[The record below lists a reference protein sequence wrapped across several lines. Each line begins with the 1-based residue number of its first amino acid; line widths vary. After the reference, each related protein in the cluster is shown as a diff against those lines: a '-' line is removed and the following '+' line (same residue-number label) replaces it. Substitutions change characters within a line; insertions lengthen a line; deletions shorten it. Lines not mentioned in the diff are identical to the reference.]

1 MRFLQLQKLKT
12 DLSGTSTI
20 IIKANDILQV
30 SEIQAQ
36 NKVTQ
41 QTEIVRQIILVGYP
55 EYAFMTY
62 TPLLAFESTLKAVDI
77 TGGLGLGSS
86 CLVPG
91 VLDIVN
97 VDSSYPMVKLWRI
110 KNTITTLID
119 PLLVNLNY
127 LYFAEEV
134 PFTDEVLQTQVSA
147 MVLSFQGDP
156 LRKTVTNASL
166 SNLVAILEP
175 IIL

>member
-12 DLSGTSTI
+12 DLSGTSII

-41 QTEIVRQIILVGYP
+41 QTEIVRQVILVGYP

-62 TPLLAFESTLKAVDI
+62 TPLLTFESILKTVDI
-77 TGGLGLGSS
+77 TGGIVIGSS
-86 CLVPG
+86 CSVPG

-97 VDSSYPMVKLWRI
+97 VDTSYPMVKLWS
-110 KNTITTLID
+110 
-119 PLLVNLNY
+119 P
-127 LYFAEEV
+127 
-134 PFTDEVLQTQVSA
+134 
-147 MVLSFQGDP
+147 
-156 LRKTVTNASL
+156 
-166 SNLVAILEP
+166 EP
-175 IIL
+175 VR